1 MWEWYGRVYG
11 GQWRLS
17 AGIEVAVAV
26 VDAVPTRAVD
36 GRTRTGSRVRRA
48 HFSIDQVEYAEQIEL
63 DNHFHVTDSTTKT
76 IMPPAVG
83 TRMHMSQPSNPF
95 VNLNQQHAHYQ
106 SQSQSA
112 HIPNYQSF
120 GNSAL
125 NGGISP
131 FNPGAAYGGLGASAF
146 SAAAGTSTFNGSILG
161 GPGQGL
167 GSAAAQAGFARGAA
181 MQEGSQVEGM
191 GLPKTGQA
199 ARIREVWRHNL
210 DTEMH
215 MLRQLVQKYPYVAMD
230 AEFPG
235 IVARPIGN
243 FAGSKAEYHYQTLRC
258 NVDILKPIQIG
269 ITLYTADGQLPPQQ
283 DPSLSQQTGKFQGY
297 NHPLANQNIPCT
309 WVFNFSFNLDEDMYA
324 ESSIALLQSAGVNF
338 ALHATQGIDHETFG
352 ALLTTSGLCFNE
364 DVHWLSFHSGY
375 DFGYLI
381 KLLSNDALPH
391 EQTDFF
397 DLVKIFFPKLWDIKF
412 LLRHAQK
419 LRARGQLSEPGQQ
432 VVDHLGSKSGLNDLA
447 DELGC
452 VRVGIA
458 HTAGSDA
465 WLTGS
470 VFWSLRSKIFGGEL
484 AEDLAD
490 QIYGL
495 HGVPAPASQS
505 FRDDFYAAQGT
516 PAQQTNGSSGLTG
529 LGGSAPTFTPSGNPS
544 TPTTSHAGLNSQQT
558 PGQQQYSYTHG
569 LGNAFTGIGR

>member
-1 MWEWYGRVYG
+1 M
-11 GQWRLS
+11 
-17 AGIEVAVAV
+17 A
-26 VDAVPTRAVD
+26 
-36 GRTRTGSRVRRA
+36 
-48 HFSIDQVEYAEQIEL
+48 
-63 DNHFHVTDSTTKT
+63 
-76 IMPPAVG
+76 PPVG
-83 TRMHMSQPSNPF
+83 RMHISQPSNPF
-95 VNLNQQHAHYQ
+95 VNLNQQHQHYQ
-106 SQSQSA
+106 SQTQSS
-112 HIPNYQSF
+112 HLPNYQSF

-131 FNPGAAYGGLGASAF
+131 FNPSSPYGTLGASAF
-146 SAAAGTSTFNGSILG
+146 SASAGTATFNGGILG

-181 MQEGSQVEGM
+181 MQEGNQVEGM

-215 MLRQLVQKYPYVAMD
+215 MLRQLIQRFPYVAMD

-269 ITLYTADGQLPPQQ
+269 ITLYTEEGQLPPQQ
-283 DPSLSQQTGKFQGY
+283 DSSLSQQTGKFQGY

-309 WVFNFSFNLDEDMYA
+309 WVFNFAFNLEEDMYA
-324 ESSIALLQSAGVNF
+324 ESSITMLQQAGVNF
-338 ALHATQGIDHETFG
+338 ALHASQGIDHEAFG

-381 KLLSNDALPH
+381 KLLSNDALPVD
-391 EQTDFF
+391 QATFF
-397 DLVKIFFPKLWDIKF
+397 DLVKTFFPKLWDIKF
-412 LLRHAQK
+412 LLRHAQRK
-419 LRARGQLSEPGQQ
+419 RASGQLSESGQQ
-432 VVDHLGSKSGLNDLA
+432 IVDRLGSKSGLNDLA
-447 DELGC
+447 DELACQRIGA
-452 VRVGIA
+452 A

-470 VFWSLRSKIFGGEL
+470 VFWALRSKVFGGEL
-484 AEDLAD
+484 EDDLSD

-495 HGVPAPASQS
+495 HGVGAPASQQS
-505 FRDDFYAAQGT
+505 REEFLAVHHT
-516 PAQQTNGSSGLTG
+516 PGQTNGTGGGLSG
-529 LGGSAPTFTPSGNPS
+529 LGGNAPNFTPSGNPS
-544 TPTTSHAGLNSQQT
+544 TPTTGHAAVNTQT
-558 PGQQQYSYTHG
+558 PGQQQNPYLHS
-569 LGNAFTGIGR
+569 AFQGYNQR